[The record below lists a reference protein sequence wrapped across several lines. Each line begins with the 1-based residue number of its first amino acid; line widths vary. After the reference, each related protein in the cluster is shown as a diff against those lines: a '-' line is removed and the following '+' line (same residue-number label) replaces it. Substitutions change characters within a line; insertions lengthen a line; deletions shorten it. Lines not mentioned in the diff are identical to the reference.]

1 METLDHF
8 EEQPT
13 RKEGIFV
20 MPKVPASITLQGR
33 NIPLP
38 PHHRPPPCTRG
49 PLPMSSAHPGAPP
62 SNGLGHR
69 FCTVCRSFT
78 LYLHSSTASCGIH
91 SVLQGHG
98 RFSFATITADGSC

>member
-20 MPKVPASITLQGR
+20 MPKVTASITLQGR

-38 PHHRPPPCTRG
+38 PHHRPPPCTG
-49 PLPMSSAHPGAPP
+49 GLAHVFCPPWSAPEQWSWA
-62 SNGLGHR
+62 
-69 FCTVCRSFT
+69 
-78 LYLHSSTASCGIH
+78 
-91 SVLQGHG
+91 
-98 RFSFATITADGSC
+98 